1 MHLSRVRALRV
12 FDALFVRDPPGVG
25 PFVSVLGLG
34 AASLALTALE
44 DGLAS
49 VQSDLATKRAVSDS
63 YSQPQVDGLL
73 ATQAATRYTK
83 VEADSLFCT

>member
-1 MHLSRVRALRV
+1 MSGYASLTGARPTGV
-12 FDALFVRDPPGVG
+12 FDALFGCDPPGVG

-34 AASLALTALE
+34 AASPALTALE

-63 YSQPQVDGLL
+63 YSQQ
-73 ATQAATRYTK
+73 
-83 VEADSLFCT
+83 